1 MTDIAAALVRCR
13 MFAALAQPQRDA
25 LAAISRIED
34 VERGARLFSPGDE
47 ATDLCVVLSGLVRVF
62 KTSPAGKEH
71 TLHLCGPGATFAE
84 VAAIDDFP
92 VPAFVEVV
100 EPARLVRIDAPRFRA
115 LLDTDHALCRQLLP
129 GLAMW
134 VRHLIG
140 LLEDI
145 VLRDATARVA
155 RWIIEAADGDG
166 VARLPAGRR
175 HLALHL
181 NLTPETLS
189 RTLRRLIDDGCLRG
203 DGDDLRILQP
213 ARLHQAAQGAFPAL

>member
-1 MTDIAAALVRCR
+1 MTAIADALVRCR
-13 MFAALAQPQRDA
+13 MFAALGEPQREA
-25 LAAISRIED
+25 LATISRLRET
-34 VERGARLFSPGDE
+34 VRGERLFSPGDE
-47 ATDLCVVLSGLVRVF
+47 ATDLCVVVSGLVRVF

-84 VAAIDDFP
+84 VAAMDGFP

-100 EPARLVRIDAPRFRA
+100 EPARLVCIPAPGFRA
-115 LLDTDHALCRQLLP
+115 LLDHDHALCRQLLP

-134 VRHLIG
+134 VRHLVG

-155 RWIIEAADGDG
+155 RWVMDAADSDG
-166 VARLPAGRR
+166 IAVMPAGRR

-189 RTLRRLIDDGCLRG
+189 RTLRRLLDDGCLATAG
-203 DGDDLRILQP
+203 EHLQIRVP

>member
-1 MTDIAAALVRCR
+1 MTEIIDALVRCR
-13 MFAALAQPQRDA
+13 MFAALDDPQRRA
-25 LAAISRIED
+25 LAAISRLED
-34 VERGARLFSPGDE
+34 AERGARLFSPGDQ
-47 ATDLCVVLSGLVRVF
+47 ATDLCVVVSGLVRVF
-62 KTSPAGKEH
+62 KTAPSGKEH

-100 EPARLVRIDAPRFRA
+100 EPARLVRIDAVRFRA
-115 LLDTDHALCRQLLP
+115 LLDSDHALCRQLLP

-134 VRHLIG
+134 VRHLVG

-155 RWIIEAADGDG
+155 RWVLDAADGDG

-189 RTLRRLIDDGCLRG
+189 RTLRRLLDDGCVRG
-203 DGDDLRILQP
+203 EGEDLRIAVP
-213 ARLHQAAQGAFPAL
+213 ARLSQAAQGAFPAL